1 MRRTI
6 KLFLPVSLCLLP
18 ILLSAQAWT
27 PPKGEGMLM
36 VTYQNQYTSDH
47 LDGYNGRFRAGTI
60 RLQGLE
66 NMIDFGLTNRLAFTA
81 AAPLVWGVYHG
92 PDPHALPI
100 DGGTYH
106 GSLSDISFGLRY
118 NIVTRPLVVTPFIL
132 GAMPSHEYA
141 HFAHSAIG
149 TDTSS
154 FTFGVNVGKQL
165 RPFLPNAYIEGMASY
180 SIAQKTIGFR
190 PNRNNL
196 TLQFGYFVTK
206 RLQLRALTSCQVT
219 HGGVDFPILAWAH
232 DHPDT
237 VIWHHHDA
245 IENINYVNAGAGAD
259 FSLTRNIGISST
271 WSATAWGQLGH
282 ALNSGLTIGVSYMF
296 STPWAH
302 PGMKMHANNDVHV
315 HNQ

>member
-6 KLFLPVSLCLLP
+6 KLILPLCLYFLPVFV
-18 ILLSAQAWT
+18 SAQAWT
-27 PPKGEGMLM
+27 PPKGEGMIM
-36 VTYQNQYTSDH
+36 FTYQNQYTSDH

-60 RLQGLE
+60 RLQGVE
-66 NMIDFGLTNRLAFTA
+66 NMVDFGLTNKLAFTA
-81 AAPLVWGVYHG
+81 AAPLAWGVYHG

-106 GSLSDISFGLRY
+106 GSLSDISLGLRY
-118 NIVTRPLVVTPFIL
+118 NIVSRPLVITPFIL
-132 GAMPSHEYA
+132 GMMPSHEYP

-149 TDTSS
+149 TDVSS
-154 FTFGVNVGKQL
+154 FTFGVSMGKQL
-165 RPFLPNAYIEGMASY
+165 RPFLPNAYIEGMTSY
-180 SIAQKTIGFR
+180 SVVQKTIGFR

-206 RLQLRALTSCQVT
+206 RLQLRAITSGQVT
-219 HGGVDFPILAWAH
+219 HGGIDFPILAWAH

-245 IENINYVNAGAGAD
+245 IENINYLNAGAGAD
-259 FSLTRNIGISST
+259 FSLTRNIGLSST
-271 WSATAWGQLGH
+271 WTATAWGQMGH

-302 PGMKMHANNDVHV
+302 PRAAMHAQGPTHS
-315 HNQ
+315 HQQ